1 MTARLRGYGLLR
13 IMRVVVI
20 LPHGSGIAVDVAS
33 TVKVYVYGIQCCKIS
48 ILCAIINIIN
58 IWYHMK

>member
-13 IMRVVVI
+13 IMRVVI

-33 TVKVYVYGIQCCKIS
+33 TVKVYDYDIQCCKIS

-58 IWYHMK
+58 IWYHIK